1 VRPPAE
7 TSNRARAPQWRR
19 VTRAGVLALLLAC
32 PMSSAADTLTEV
44 QVKAA
49 YVFNFVKFVEWPA
62 GAFATPQ
69 APLVLCVAS
78 GDGLRGAFAAIDG
91 KQAQGRQLQVRR
103 GVKADEYKSC
113 HVLFVPE
120 SEERA
125 APEHLRRVGTLPVLT
140 VGEHDGFAAS
150 GGVVGFVVRDDRVQ
164 FEINPDAASRADL
177 KVSSRLLQLATI
189 VRDAR
194 RGSR

>member
-1 VRPPAE
+1 MPPPSHPTHRTVAPKRHWR
-7 TSNRARAPQWRR
+7 SRACA
-19 VTRAGVLALLLAC
+19 LALLLGW
-32 PMSSAADTLTEV
+32 PLVGAADALTEV

-69 APLVLCVAS
+69 APLVLCIAS

-91 KQAQGRQLQVRR
+91 KPAQGRLLQVRR
-103 GVKADEYKSC
+103 GVKADEFKAC

-125 APEHLRRVGTLPVLT
+125 APEHLRRAGTLPLLT

-150 GGVVGFVVRDDRVQ
+150 GGVIGFVVRDERVQ
-164 FEINPDAASRADL
+164 FEINPDAANRADL

-194 RGSR
+194 RSSR

>member
-1 VRPPAE
+1 V
-7 TSNRARAPQWRR
+7 APKRHWL
-19 VTRAGVLALLLAC
+19 TGACALALLLG
-32 PMSSAADTLTEV
+32 SALAGATDTLTEV

-62 GAFATPQ
+62 GAFTTPQ

-103 GVKADEYKSC
+103 GVKADEFKAC
-113 HVLFVPE
+113 HILFVPE
-120 SEERA
+120 GEERA

-150 GGVVGFVVRDDRVQ
+150 GGVIGFVIRDDRVQ
-164 FEINPDAASRADL
+164 FEINTDAANRADL

-194 RGSR
+194 RSSR

>member
-1 VRPPAE
+1 V
-7 TSNRARAPQWRR
+7 APKRHWL
-19 VTRAGVLALLLAC
+19 AGACALALLLGSAPVC
-32 PMSSAADTLTEV
+32 AADTLTEV

-49 YVFNFVKFVEWPA
+49 YLFNFVKFVEWPA
-62 GAFATPQ
+62 EAFATPQ
-69 APLVLCVAS
+69 APLVLCIAS

-91 KQAQGRQLQVRR
+91 KQVQGRQLQVRR
-103 GVKADEYKSC
+103 GVKADEVKAC

-125 APEHLRRVGTLPVLT
+125 TPEHLRRVGTLPVLT

-150 GGVVGFVVRDDRVQ
+150 GGVIGFVIRDDRVQ
-164 FEINPDAASRADL
+164 FEINPDAANRADL

-194 RGSR
+194 RSTR